1 MDNPTP
7 TPLPM
12 SEELIRWQR
21 GQFPWF
27 VRAYLWQLMPAPVMT
42 RGWLI
47 LRYWLFGMAG
57 CSLTIAAQGV
67 YHWLGRYV

>member
-1 MDNPTP
+1 MDNT

-12 SEELIRWQR
+12 SDELVKWHR

-42 RGWLI
+42 RGRLI
-47 LRYWLFGMAG
+47 ARYLFSVAMGAAA
-57 CSLTIAAQGV
+57 TIAVQGA